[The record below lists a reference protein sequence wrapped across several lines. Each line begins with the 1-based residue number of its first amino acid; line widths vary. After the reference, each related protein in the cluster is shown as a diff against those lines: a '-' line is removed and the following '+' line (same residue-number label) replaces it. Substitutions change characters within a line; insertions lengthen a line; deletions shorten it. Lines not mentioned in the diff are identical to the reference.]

1 MSGTGIFK
9 ALVSGDSIRAQK
21 KYGQPFSDRNHAV
34 QIFSTNKIPESDDRS
49 YAYYRR
55 WVILCFDKVF
65 EGKIKNTDLIDKLA
79 TPQELS
85 GLLNLALIALGQ
97 LHRDGGFKD
106 VTVEGV
112 KNEYDNKANIIAA
125 FLKEEC
131 VVDLTAPEYLT
142 LTTDVYGS
150 YVSFCNTRREKP
162 LEPNVFGK
170 KLAEQ
175 GIEKERARFRGDRD
189 YYYMGLKLRA
199 DLRGVNQALN

>member
-21 KYGQPFSDRNHAV
+21 KYGQPFSYRNHAV

-65 EGKIKNTDLIDKLA
+65 EGKMKDKDLIDKLT

-85 GLLNLALIALGQ
+85 GLLNLALIALRQ
-97 LHRDGGFKD
+97 LHKDGGFKD
-106 VTVEGV
+106 VSVERV
-112 KNEYDNKANIIAA
+112 KKEYDSKANIIAA
-125 FLKEEC
+125 FMQEEC
-131 VVDLTAPEYLT
+131 MVDLTAPEYLT
-142 LTTDVYGS
+142 LTTDVYS
-150 YVSFCNTRREKP
+150 AYVSFCNTRREKP
-162 LEPNVFGK
+162 LETNVFGK

-175 GIEKERARFRGDRD
+175 GIEKERSRYRGDRE

-199 DLRGVNQALN
+199 DLRGINQALN